1 MTLHVGGR
9 SVRQDGQ
16 LVATLSYAGPLIT
29 VHRPDGDV
37 PGRLVRHAH
46 DGGAPC
52 YDAWT
57 AKHSAAPVPADYV
70 MGYGMPIEQAITLVL
85 GEPVSAL

>member
-29 VHRPDGDV
+29 VHRPDGTI
-37 PGRLVRHAH
+37 PGRLVRHVH
-46 DGGAPC
+46 DVEEAC

-57 AKHSAAPVPADYV
+57 AKHPAAPVPADYV
-70 MGYGMPIEQAITLVL
+70 MGAGLPIEDAVALVL
-85 GEPVSAL
+85 TEPVRVL